1 MRGQRWQWVRIAA
14 FSVDILSLGSP
25 SLFQVAI
32 VASSVNMA
40 ITSRPL
46 VIGMETLEIRV
57 EGNQLP
63 GGRAR
68 QTRRQEAKA
77 MRTK

>member
-1 MRGQRWQWVRIAA
+1 MVA

-40 ITSRPL
+40 IKSSPSA
-46 VIGMETLEIRV
+46 IGMETFEIKV
-57 EGNQLP
+57 EWDQL
-63 GGRAR
+63 A
-68 QTRRQEAKA
+68 A
-77 MRTK
+77 